1 MIIPPNIW
9 GPNIWYIVHGISYKI
24 SDENFLKYKNEFIDL
39 IKLLFTNLPCPDCSK
54 DATEKL
60 NKTNFDNIL
69 SKDDM
74 IKYLFDFHNYVNQ
87 KTNKSIF
94 PYEEMK
100 IYENINLKN
109 IYNNILII
117 YNNNT
122 NIPKLMSENFKT
134 KQAYPKIKNKL
145 NLFLN
150 IN

>member
-24 SDENFLKYKNEFIDL
+24 SDENFLKYKNDFIDL
-39 IKLLFTNLPCPDCSK
+39 IKLLFTNLPCPECSK

-74 IKYLFDFHNYVNQ
+74 IKYLFNFHNYVNQ
-87 KTNKSIF
+87 KTNKPIF
-94 PYEEMK
+94 SYEEMK
-100 IYENINLKN
+100 IYEKINLKN
-109 IYNNILII
+109 SYNNIIII

-122 NIPKLMSENFKT
+122 NIPQLMS
-134 KQAYPKIKNKL
+134 KILKL
-145 NLFLN
+145 NKHILKLK
-150 IN
+150 IT

>member
-39 IKLLFTNLPCPDCSK
+39 IKLLFTNLPCPECSK
-54 DATEKL
+54 DASQKL
-60 NKTNFDNIL
+60 DKTNFNNIL
-69 SKDDM
+69 SKNDM

-94 PYEEMK
+94 SYEEMK
-100 IYENINLKN
+100 IYKNINLKN

-134 KQAYPKIKNKL
+134 KQAYPKIKNNL
-145 NLFLN
+145 HLFLN
-150 IN
+150 II

>member
-24 SDENFLKYKNEFIDL
+24 SNENFLKYKNEFIEL

-54 DATEKL
+54 HASDKL

-74 IKYLFDFHNYVNQ
+74 IKFLFNFHNHVNK
-87 KTNKSIF
+87 KTNNNTF
-94 PYEEMK
+94 LYEK
-100 IYENINLKN
+100 LYIYKKINLNN
-109 IYNNILII
+109 IYNNIIII

-122 NIPKLMSENFKT
+122 NIPQLMSENFRS
-134 KQAYPKIKNKL
+134 KQAYPKIKNHL
-145 NLFLN
+145 NLLLK
-150 IN
+150 II